1 MATIGFI
8 GLGNMGAPMAANL
21 LKAGHQVS
29 GFDIVAGRAE
39 ALRTK
44 GGQVAATM
52 AEAGAAGEIVITMLP
67 AGPDVRS
74 VYLGDAGILADA
86 RKDALLIDCSTIDV
100 DTARAVAAD
109 AANAGFD
116 MLDAP
121 ISGGVVGA
129 ETASLTIMVG
139 GNVEAFERGRPLL
152 AAMGRTI
159 VHAGPS
165 GNGQAAK
172 ICNNMILGASMIAV
186 CEAFSLAER
195 LGLAAQTLFDI
206 SARSSGQCWAL
217 TSYCPVPGPVPASP
231 ANRDYTPGFT
241 AAMMLKD
248 LRLGSRQPRRVP
260 QQHRLVRWPPISTSC
275 SSTRAWAG
283 LIFRGSIASSKLGRE
298 RRDNRSSPRLS
309 ARRDH
314 TSPPSSATGP
324 GSASTVVMKI
334 VHLRATVDN
343 TSTGGFATGARSSRI
358 SPGISSA

>member
-1 MATIGFI
+1 MPTSHRSAIASSASAEAAEQEEPHAGDDR
-8 GLGNMGAPMAANL
+8 LYRSREYGAPIAANL

-44 GGQVAATM
+44 GGRVAATM
-52 AEAGAAGEIVITMLP
+52 AEAAAAGEIVITMLP

-74 VYLGDAGILADA
+74 VYLGDAGILAHA

-121 ISGGVVGA
+121 VSGGVVGA

-139 GNVEAFERGRPLL
+139 GNVEAFVCARPLL

-248 LRLGSRQPRRVP
+248 LRLAQQAAETSAAATPLGSMAANLYQLFVDEGMGGIDFSGIYRLFETRPRASRQSV
-260 QQHRLVRWPPISTSC
+260 IST
-275 SSTRAWAG
+275 
-283 LIFRGSIASSKLGRE
+283 
-298 RRDNRSSPRLS
+298 P
-309 ARRDH
+309 
-314 TSPPSSATGP
+314 
-324 GSASTVVMKI
+324 
-334 VHLRATVDN
+334 
-343 TSTGGFATGARSSRI
+343 
-358 SPGISSA
+358 